1 MPKRKHQKPPKIDAD
16 FNEVLER
23 VEQTDPNEVLPDA
36 GEPTDAKTGNE
47 LVLYHTAKGQ
57 RIRARYDGA
66 TLWMTIAEVA
76 HLFGRSV
83 SVITRHIANVVEE
96 GELPAANNLQKMQVN
111 TRGKPPTLCSLDMII
126 SVGYRV
132 SSKEATQFR
141 IWATSVLK
149 EFIVKGF
156 ALDDERLAEP
166 EQRDHFVGLRERI
179 AKIRASEAMVYAELK
194 RIFTMCGD
202 YDPKASQ
209 TGRFFASVQ
218 NKLHNAI
225 TSQTAAEII
234 KARANA
240 DERDMDKLEGGRD
253 QTSRHE
259 DREELPRT
267 NRDR

>member
-16 FNEVLER
+16 FNEALER

-156 ALDDERLAEP
+156 ALDDERLA
-166 EQRDHFVGLRERI
+166 GLSNATISLNSANGLLRFAP
-179 AKIRASEAMVYAELK
+179 AKRWSTL
-194 RIFTMCGD
+194 
-202 YDPKASQ
+202 S
-209 TGRFFASVQ
+209 
-218 NKLHNAI
+218 
-225 TSQTAAEII
+225 
-234 KARANA
+234 
-240 DERDMDKLEGGRD
+240 
-253 QTSRHE
+253 
-259 DREELPRT
+259 
-267 NRDR
+267 